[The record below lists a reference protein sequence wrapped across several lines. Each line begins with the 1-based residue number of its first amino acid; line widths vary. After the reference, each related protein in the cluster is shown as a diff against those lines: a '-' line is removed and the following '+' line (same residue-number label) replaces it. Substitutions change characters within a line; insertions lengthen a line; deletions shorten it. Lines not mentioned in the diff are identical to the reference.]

1 MVQKKLTKFQKI
13 FLVAF
18 LFSAVGLWF
27 WGWRWPTAVVELE
40 GKRLHV
46 LVAKSPRH
54 QYRGLGRRDT
64 LSPYDGMLFVF
75 PITHRVGIVMR
86 DMRFPLD
93 IVWLD
98 KGEVVDIAPSV
109 PLEPG
114 LDESEL
120 TVYRPRLPANAV
132 LELPAGWAEAHGLK
146 IGDRL
151 RGDSRP

>member
-1 MVQKKLTKFQKI
+1 MAQVRLTKFQKI
-13 FLVAF
+13 FLLVF
-18 LFSAVGLWF
+18 LLSAAGLWL
-27 WGWRWPTAVVELE
+27 WSWRWPTAVIELGGE
-40 GKRLHV
+40 TLEV

-75 PITHRVGIVMR
+75 TITHRVGIVMR

-93 IVWLD
+93 IIWLN
-98 KGEVVDIAPSV
+98 KGEVVDIAPNV

-114 LDESEL
+114 RDASEL
-120 TVYRPRLPANAV
+120 TVYRPRLSANTV
-132 LELPAGWAEAHGLK
+132 LELPAGWVEEHGLK

-151 RGDSRP
+151 RVLKE